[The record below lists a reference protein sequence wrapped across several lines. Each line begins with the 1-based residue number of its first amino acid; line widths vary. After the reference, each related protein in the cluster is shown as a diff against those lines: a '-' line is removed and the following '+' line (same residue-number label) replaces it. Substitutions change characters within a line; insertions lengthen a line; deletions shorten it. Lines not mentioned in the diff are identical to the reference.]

1 MLCKLRNY
9 AGSSLLNGM
18 EVQIEEYMEKLG

>member
-1 MLCKLRNY
+1 
-9 AGSSLLNGM
+9 M